1 MSATIYPIGPV
12 KRVNAQIT
20 SATTT
25 ELVAAVTGKAIQVL
39 ALALHESVATD
50 ATVIIQ
56 DDAGTP
62 VQLFGGTGAPIA
74 LSKAGTV
81 GPSSV
86 VLPFNPRGWMQTT
99 VGQALDLVSTGT
111 SPDLTALVIYTEV

>member
-1 MSATIYPIGPV
+1 MSVTIYPIGPV

-39 ALALHESVATD
+39 GLHLHESAAADT
-50 ATVIIQ
+50 TVIIQ
-56 DDAGTP
+56 DDTGSP
-62 VQLFGGTGAPIA
+62 VQLFGGTGAAIG

-81 GPSSV
+81 GPNSV
-86 VLPFNPRGWMQTT
+86 TLPFNPRGWFQTSA
-99 VGQALDLVSTGT
+99 GQALDLVSTGT
-111 SPDLTALVIYTEV
+111 TPDLAVLVNYTVV